1 MPVGVTAYGCLP
13 SGYAYLRS
21 FCLLLTELVFS
32 GAAHWTHKVSRQ
44 SLELCSWLYAAVWS
58 SLSLFINPSAY
69 IANIF
74 HSFLLYCIFSKSAA
88 PCLHNGQIKSSGRTS
103 PS

>member
-32 GAAHWTHKVSRQ
+32 GTTYWAHKISRQ
-44 SLELCSWLYAAVWS
+44 SLELCSWLDVVLWA
-58 SLSLFINPSAY
+58 SLSLFVNPSAY

-74 HSFLLYCIFSKSAA
+74 HSILLYCIFSKSAA